1 MKDDDDDFDPYE
13 DHIGPYS
20 GHTPWEPG
28 VGCLISIVM
37 AFILLAVVI
46 SIGAGK

>member
-1 MKDDDDDFDPYE
+1 MNDDDYE
-13 DHIGPYS
+13 DRIGPYN

-28 VGCLISIVM
+28 VGCLIFIVV
-37 AFILLAVVI
+37 AVLLIAVAA